1 MFVYWYS
8 VLHSFVFSVQLGNG
22 EHGTDVLVYSIV
34 GMFVYWYSVL
44 YSFVF
49 SVQLGN
55 GEHGTDVR
63 VRNNRLHCQNCYS
76 NDEGKPILLIL

>member
-1 MFVYWYS
+1 
-8 VLHSFVFSVQLGNG
+8 VFSVQLGNG
-22 EHGTDVLVYSIV
+22 EHRTDVLVYSIV

-55 GEHGTDVR
+55 GEHRTDVR
-63 VRNNRLHCQNCYS
+63 VSSIVGMFVYWYS
-76 NDEGKPILLIL
+76 VLYV